1 MVCEKVGVTDDG
13 TIVEIF
19 EGTCD
24 GAIVGDPVGKFDGY
38 FVGGE
43 VILVVGPLLGF
54 VDGEKDG
61 ILELAKVGS
70 GEGEIVGPAEGYEDG
85 LDVATDF
92 DGIDVR
98 MEGNTDDGRKV
109 GITVGNIDGSID
121 DGATDGTKVRS
132 VVGFEVGIANEGEAV
147 GLKDSDDLV
156 GDLDATLLDFIVDLY
171 DGKQVEGAE
180 VVGIGVGICEGL
192 NEGEGLIVGS
202 GFEGSTDG
210 VKVGFEVDSIVGD
223 RAF

>member
-1 MVCEKVGVTDDG
+1 
-13 TIVEIF
+13 
-19 EGTCD
+19 
-24 GAIVGDPVGKFDGY
+24 
-38 FVGGE
+38 
-43 VILVVGPLLGF
+43 
-54 VDGEKDG
+54 
-61 ILELAKVGS
+61 
-70 GEGEIVGPAEGYEDG
+70 
-85 LDVATDF
+85 
-92 DGIDVR
+92 

-147 GLKDSDDLV
+147 GLKDDDLV